1 MLVETTQVE
10 PQLEHEATEAAEA
23 VDDPPVD
30 GCGPWPR
37 AASSRRSAKY
47 VLPDGADGALGCS
60 VQADRRVRSPRG

>member
-47 VLPDGADGALGCS
+47 VPPDGAAS
-60 VQADRRVRSPRG
+60 AARRTGL